1 MHIKTECP
9 QQSSPTC
16 FPFNC
21 CHLPK
26 AGKLIVCSLI
36 PSQTTQKDSVNIL
49 LEDLTLAMTYWRKKI
64 QGEQLLERACCFVCK
79 HSISTEEPT
88 GWVIPQSTF
97 LSTGVKKRRK
107 GTLFIYWK
115 FIQLHIASGDQ
126 YSAPITDA
134 TVSAALR

>member
-88 GWVIPQSTF
+88 GWVIPHTLTSKHIFKYRCQ
-97 LSTGVKKRRK
+97 KKEE
-107 GTLFIYWK
+107 GNFIY
-115 FIQLHIASGDQ
+115 LLEVHTASHSFRRSVFSSH
-126 YSAPITDA
+126 Y
-134 TVSAALR
+134 